1 MGEGLLGRRN
11 KGILWD
17 IVGYCSW
24 GRTRLVVETTGKR
37 CEEIT
42 NELLDLIRSNSTH
55 VTNNMSSLE
64 SCVDHDKEETLQD
77 AVLKPALKTHSA
89 NHLGFVTIRNRSP
102 FQLYLSGAG
111 NEAGY
116 YLNHPKSAFEKT
128 NRNPRYEVCLS
139 PDKVG
144 AFAHL
149 ENYSGSFWKNTSLA
163 ASLGGLYVYA
173 MNRVCGYVAVDVW
186 DERKPDNKIFLGTAI
201 LTYVNT
207 MTRSRS
213 RIGAEIRAP
222 SSSAVISAE
231 AMAATDHIGDLDKLH
246 SYTESSPACNI
257 MIRCSLDNVNRFEFD
272 VFSIN

>member
-1 MGEGLLGRRN
+1 
-11 KGILWD
+11 
-17 IVGYCSW
+17 
-24 GRTRLVVETTGKR
+24 
-37 CEEIT
+37 
-42 NELLDLIRSNSTH
+42 
-55 VTNNMSSLE
+55 MSSLE
-64 SCVDHDKEETLQD
+64 SCVDHDKEETLKEE
-77 AVLKPALKTHSA
+77 VLKPALKTHSA
-89 NHLGFVTIRNRSP
+89 NHMGFITIRNRSP
-102 FQLYLSGAG
+102 FHLYFSGAG

-116 YLNHPKSAFEKT
+116 YLNGPKTAFEKS
-128 NRNPRYEVCLS
+128 NRNTRYEECLG
-139 PDKVG
+139 PEKVG

-149 ENYSGSFWKNTSLA
+149 ENYSGSFWKNTSLVV
-163 ASLGGLYVYA
+163 SFGGLYGYA

-201 LTYVNT
+201 LSYVNT

-272 VFSIN
+272 LFSIN